1 MQVGCRR
8 RAVWRNFNKR
18 GTRLE
23 EDVVIPVLVLNL
35 PRDIERREWMA
46 AHLGSFRI
54 SYLLTSGVDG
64 RAVPDHEALPYM
76 ASFRRSHGRN
86 MTRGELGCALT
97 YLQLFKRIACGP
109 DPLVCVME
117 DDIELLP
124 SVLPFLNES
133 TLGRFPEFDI
143 LRLFSVEHQQHR
155 SAWKV
160 GTCNGRSIVVPVR
173 AGWGTY
179 AQVFSRHGARKLI
192 DRPITGPID
201 NMVYYDRP
209 PFGLRILEVR
219 PSLVVRRDFGTHM
232 SDRPRGRRWL
242 PLGARVMGIGRDI
255 YRPARARLHFAA
267 TWGPRGLYGLIM
279 SRYRPPVT
287 TLMDL
292 R

>member
-1 MQVGCRR
+1 
-8 RAVWRNFNKR
+8 
-18 GTRLE
+18 
-23 EDVVIPVLVLNL
+23 
-35 PRDIERREWMA
+35 MA

>member
-1 MQVGCRR
+1 
-8 RAVWRNFNKR
+8 
-18 GTRLE
+18 
-23 EDVVIPVLVLNL
+23 VIPVLVLNL
-35 PRDIERREWMA
+35 PRDFERREWMT
-46 AHLGSFRI
+46 AHLGSFGI
-54 SYLLTSGVDG
+54 CYLLTSGVDG

-76 ASFRRSHGRN
+76 ASFRRGHGRD

-133 TLGRFPEFDI
+133 TLGRLPEFDI
-143 LRLFSVEHQQHR
+143 LRLFSVEHQQRR

-160 GTCNGRSIVVPVR
+160 GTCNGHSIVVPVR
-173 AGWGTY
+173 AGWGTH
-179 AQVFSRHGARKLI
+179 AQVFSRLGARKLI

-201 NMVYYDRP
+201 NMIYYDRP
-209 PFGLRILEVR
+209 PFGLHILEVR

-232 SDRPRGRRWL
+232 SDRPRGRRSL
-242 PLGARVMGIGRDI
+242 PLGARIMGIGRDI
-255 YRPARARLHFAA
+255 YRPVRARLHFAA
-267 TWGPRGLYGLIM
+267 TWGPRGLYGLIL
-279 SRYRPPVT
+279 SRYA
-287 TLMDL
+287 L